1 MARALVLVASLAF
14 ICLMLFLTIRLALR
28 EGVDIRVIITLPL
41 LILLGV
47 GVLGALNSPPPDE

>member
-1 MARALVLVASLAF
+1 MARTLVLLASLAF
-14 ICLMLFLTIRLALR
+14 ICLLVFLTVRLAVN
-28 EGVDIRVIITLPL
+28 EGINFRVILTLPL